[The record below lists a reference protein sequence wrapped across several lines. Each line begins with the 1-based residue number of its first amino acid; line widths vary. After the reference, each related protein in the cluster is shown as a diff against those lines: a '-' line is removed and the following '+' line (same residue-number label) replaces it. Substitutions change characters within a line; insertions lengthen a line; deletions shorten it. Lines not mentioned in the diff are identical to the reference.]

1 MFIFLLLRII
11 VDFVDPHFWI
21 QCKCNEIS
29 GLNNVKLVA
38 LVSDLNLIPHID
50 ENSDVLYIKDNSYFF
65 NNLVQYGSCTRLKYS
80 IENFIPENHKIQ
92 VVINFSYKDNSSGIS
107 TYWIE
112 LNLPKPWTVQNNF
125 LDDEYIKLCSVKL
138 KPEFI
143 SNSSL
148 KTIMIRNIETISDY
162 ENDQFN
168 FVILI

>member
-1 MFIFLLLRII
+1 M
-11 VDFVDPHFWI
+11 
-21 QCKCNEIS
+21 
-29 GLNNVKLVA
+29 
-38 LVSDLNLIPHID
+38 NLIPHID
-50 ENSDVLYIKDNSYFF
+50 QNCDVLHIKDNSFYFD
-65 NNLVQYGSCTRLKYS
+65 NLQYGSCTKLKYS
-80 IENFIPENHKIQ
+80 IENFIPENHKVQ
-92 VVINFSYKDNSSGIS
+92 VIINFSYKDNSIGIS

-148 KTIMIRNIETISDY
+148 KTTMIRNIETISDY
-162 ENDQFN
+162 EHDQFN